1 MCNIVLGTFG
11 RCHRRGRRQWLDQ
24 VAMALWVLGAVDS
37 KLGFGLCKVCN
48 LLLVWQVLMLTAG
61 V

>member
-1 MCNIVLGTFG
+1 MLCWARSAGVIE
-11 RCHRRGRRQWLDQ
+11 RGRRQWLDQ

-48 LLLVWQVLMLTAG
+48 LLLGWYILMLTA
-61 V
+61 VV